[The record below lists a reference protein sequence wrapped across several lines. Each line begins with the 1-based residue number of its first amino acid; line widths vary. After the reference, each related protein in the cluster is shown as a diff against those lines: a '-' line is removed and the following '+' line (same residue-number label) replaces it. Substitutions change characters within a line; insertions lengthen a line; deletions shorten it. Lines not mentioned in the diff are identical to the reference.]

1 MEGIMNSVKP
11 NKSTLEKHYIEDAIK
26 MSDIAKMYGVP
37 VRRVGKW
44 LSSYG
49 IKNPNKLLR
58 PTKDELHHWYWI
70 DKLTMPEI
78 ARRCGCTYQNVR
90 QWFLKLN
97 IPIRS
102 NSEAQVLSNGT
113 GGFTKELLE
122 QLYTEQGLSQSQI
135 GLRFNITQSA
145 VKFWLKRF
153 KIPARNTSNVG
164 SKNGMYGRTHTDE
177 VKQRLRESVAVQFS
191 KPGAREHHAIK
202 TCEQIKSGNTGK
214 AYNKLETKFAAM
226 LDMMSVQYECQYRI
240 GRFLFDFYVP
250 FFNLLIEVHGT
261 FWHADPRRY
270 NHLQLTPIQQRNVSN
285 DVRKSERAI
294 RDGFNLIVFWESDID
309 KIHL

>member
-1 MEGIMNSVKP
+1 MKSVKP

-49 IKNPNKLLR
+49 IKNPNKLIR
-58 PTKDELHHWYWI
+58 PTKDELHHWYWV
-70 DKLTMPEI
+70 DRLTLPRI
-78 ARRCGCTYQNVR
+78 AERCGCTYANVR

-102 NSEAQVLSNGT
+102 NSDAQKLSNGSDK
-113 GGFTKELLE
+113 FTKELFQ
-122 QLYTEQGLSQSQI
+122 QLYIDENLSQARVAQRLGISQGSVQDWI
-135 GLRFNITQSA
+135 VRFD
-145 VKFWLKRF
+145 
-153 KIPARNTSNVG
+153 IPVH
-164 SKNGMYGRTHTDE
+164 SKANAGAHNGMYGRTHTDE

-202 TCEQIKSGNTGK
+202 TCEQIKSGKTGK
-214 AYNKLETKFAAM
+214 AYNKLETKFAAI
-226 LDMMSVQYECQYRI
+226 LDMMGVQYECQYRI

-250 FFNLLIEVHGT
+250 YFNLLIEVHGT

-270 NHLQLTPIQQRNVSN
+270 SHLELTPIQQRNVSN
-285 DVRKSERAI
+285 DARKSERAI
-294 RDGFNLIVFWESDID
+294 RDGFNLIIFWESDID